1 MKLPANELAALLV
14 ATSFAAGLNLYA
26 TIATLGLLS
35 HFGFVHLPPTLQLLS
50 TWTVIV
56 VSFALFAVEFFA
68 DKVPWLDSAWDA
80 VHTVIRPIGGA
91 LLAIQVFGHPS
102 PAFTVIVALLA
113 GSTSLLVHTAKAAT
127 RLTANASPEP
137 FSNIGLSLGE
147 DAAVL
152 GGLALVHLNRGN
164 GIFMA
169 KRRGNPNWGKP
180 EPIGPITPTVTE
192 FEQVVREYKLA
203 PDQYLRSTRLREW
216 ARRNK
221 NSKYIPEPLL
231 EAWGFE
237 IESTL

>member
-1 MKLPANELAALLV
+1 VGGYVLAV
-14 ATSFAAGLNLYA
+14 NPFHGSQNLICEA
-26 TIATLGLLS
+26 
-35 HFGFVHLPPTLQLLS
+35 FN
-50 TWTVIV
+50 
-56 VSFALFAVEFFA
+56 
-68 DKVPWLDSAWDA
+68 
-80 VHTVIRPIGGA
+80 
-91 LLAIQVFGHPS
+91 PS
-102 PAFTVIVALLA
+102 KS
-113 GSTSLLVHTAKAAT
+113 G
-127 RLTANASPEP
+127 N
-137 FSNIGLSLGE
+137 
-147 DAAVL
+147 
-152 GGLALVHLNRGN
+152 HLNQGN